1 MRAIALVLRNI
12 AIMALLLTD
21 ADAKRRSSGHGSQA
35 VARQKPVRDLSR

>member
-1 MRAIALVLRNI
+1 MRLIGFVLLTIAM
-12 AIMALLLTD
+12 MALLLTD